1 MCGIYKITNLINEKI
16 YIGQSVDINYRF
28 NNHKSES
35 FNPKSNAYN
44 TAIHRAIR
52 KYGIENFSFE
62 VIEECTKELLSEREI
77 YWIAYYNSYE
87 NGYNSTLGGR
97 DTELYKWDYEQIK
110 KLYDEHRSARKVA
123 KIIGC
128 DHSTI
133 DNIINKMNWPRYSV
147 SSQRLHRIVLKKE
160 DTEYIFSSLEEAAN
174 WLIENKIT
182 KSTSVR
188 NVRQQLSN
196 SKAKSKKYYGFQIEY

>member
-1 MCGIYKITNLINEKI
+1 MGYIYKIENQINHKV
-16 YIGQSVDINYRF
+16 YIGQTIKSLNKRFSQHKNNYTKPYF
-28 NNHKSES
+28 SQ
-35 FNPKSNAYN
+35 
-44 TAIHRAIR
+44 IHLYRAFK

-62 VIEECTKELLSEREI
+62 KIERVNDEDLDEREK

-97 DTELYKWDYEQIK
+97 DIELYKWDYEQIK
-110 KLYDEHRSARKVA
+110 KLYDEYRSARKVA

-147 SSQRLHRIVLKKE
+147 SSQRLHRIVLIKE

-182 KSTSVR
+182 KSTNVR
-188 NVRQQLSN
+188 NVRHQLAN
-196 SKAKSKKYYGFQIEY
+196 SKAKLKKYYGFQIEY

>member
-1 MCGIYKITNLINEKI
+1 MGYIYKIENQINHKV
-16 YIGQSVDINYRF
+16 YIGQTIKSLNKRFSQHKNNYTKPYF
-28 NNHKSES
+28 SQ
-35 FNPKSNAYN
+35 
-44 TAIHRAIR
+44 IHLYRAFK

-62 VIEECTKELLSEREI
+62 KIERVNDEDLDEREK

-97 DTELYKWDYEQIK
+97 DIELYKCDYEQIK
-110 KLYDEHRSARKVA
+110 KLYDEYRSARKVA

-147 SSQRLHRIVLKKE
+147 SSQRLHHITLIKE
-160 DTEYIFSSLEEAAN
+160 DKKYIFSSLEEAAN

-188 NVRQQLSN
+188 NVRQQLAN

>member
-1 MCGIYKITNLINEKI
+1 MGYIYKIENQINHKV
-16 YIGQSVDINYRF
+16 YIGQTIKSLNKRF
-28 NNHKSES
+28 NQHKNNYTKPYFSQ
-35 FNPKSNAYN
+35 
-44 TAIHRAIR
+44 IHLYRAFK

-62 VIEECTKELLSEREI
+62 KIERVNDENLDEREK

-97 DTELYKWDYEQIK
+97 DVELYKWDYEQIK
-110 KLYDEHRSARKVA
+110 KLYDEYRSARKVA

-188 NVRQQLSN
+188 NVRQQLAN

>member
-1 MCGIYKITNLINEKI
+1 MGYIYKIENQINHKV
-16 YIGQSVDINYRF
+16 YIGQTIKSLNKRF
-28 NNHKSES
+28 NQHKNNYTKPYFSQ
-35 FNPKSNAYN
+35 
-44 TAIHRAIR
+44 IHLYRAFK

-62 VIEECTKELLSEREI
+62 KIECVNDENLDEREK

>member
-1 MCGIYKITNLINEKI
+1 MGYIYKIENQINHKV
-16 YIGQSVDINYRF
+16 YIGQTIKSLNKRFSQHKNNYTKPYF
-28 NNHKSES
+28 SQ
-35 FNPKSNAYN
+35 
-44 TAIHRAIR
+44 IHLYRAFK

-62 VIEECTKELLSEREI
+62 KIERVNDEDLDEREK

-110 KLYDEHRSARKVA
+110 KLYDEYRSARKVA

-147 SSQRLHRIVLKKE
+147 SSQRLHRIVLIKE

-182 KSTSVR
+182 KSTNVR
-188 NVRQQLSN
+188 NVRHQLAN

>member
-1 MCGIYKITNLINEKI
+1 MGYIYKIENQINHKV
-16 YIGQSVDINYRF
+16 YIGQTIKSLNKRF
-28 NNHKSES
+28 NQHKNNYTKPYFSQ
-35 FNPKSNAYN
+35 
-44 TAIHRAIR
+44 IHLYRAFK
-52 KYGIENFSFE
+52 KYGIANFSFE
-62 VIEECTKELLSEREI
+62 KIERVNDENLDEREK

-97 DTELYKWDYEQIK
+97 DIELYKWDYEQIK
-110 KLYDEHRSARKVA
+110 KLYDEYRSARKVA

-147 SSQRLHRIVLKKE
+147 SSQRLHRIVLTKE

>member
-1 MCGIYKITNLINEKI
+1 MGYIYKIENQINHKV
-16 YIGQSVDINYRF
+16 YIGQTIKSLNKRFSQHKNNYTKPYF
-28 NNHKSES
+28 SQ
-35 FNPKSNAYN
+35 
-44 TAIHRAIR
+44 IHLYRAFK
-52 KYGIENFSFE
+52 KYGIENLSSE
-62 VIEECTKELLSEREI
+62 KIEQVNDEDLDEREK

-110 KLYDEHRSARKVA
+110 KLYDEYRSARKVA

-133 DNIINKMNWPRYSV
+133 SNIINKMNWPGYSV
-147 SSQRLHRIVLKKE
+147 SSQRLHGIVLIKE

-188 NVRQQLSN
+188 NVRQQLAN

>member
-1 MCGIYKITNLINEKI
+1 MGYIYKIENQINHKV
-16 YIGQSVDINYRF
+16 YIGQTIKSLNKRF
-28 NNHKSES
+28 NQHKNNYTKPYFSQ
-35 FNPKSNAYN
+35 
-44 TAIHRAIR
+44 IHLYRAFK

-62 VIEECTKELLSEREI
+62 KIERVNDEDLDKREK

-97 DTELYKWDYEQIK
+97 DVELYKWDYEQIK
-110 KLYDEHRSARKVA
+110 KLYDEYRSARKVA

-188 NVRQQLSN
+188 NVRQQLAN

>member
-1 MCGIYKITNLINEKI
+1 MGYIYKIENQINHKV
-16 YIGQSVDINYRF
+16 YIGQTIKSLNKRFSQHKNNYTKPYF
-28 NNHKSES
+28 SQ
-35 FNPKSNAYN
+35 
-44 TAIHRAIR
+44 IHLYRAFK
-52 KYGIENFSFE
+52 KYDIENFSFE
-62 VIEECTKELLSEREI
+62 KIEQVNDEDLDEREK

-110 KLYDEHRSARKVA
+110 KLYDEYRSARKVA

-147 SSQRLHRIVLKKE
+147 SSQRLHRIVLIKE

-188 NVRQQLSN
+188 NVRQQLAN

>member
-1 MCGIYKITNLINEKI
+1 MQGSIYIIHNSINDKK
-16 YIGQSVDINYRF
+16 YIGQTTRTIEVRWKE
-28 NNHKSES
+28 HLQES
-35 FNPKSNAYN
+35 QNLDCHYAIYNAM
-44 TAIHRAIR
+44 R
-52 KYGIENFSFE
+52 KYGIENFW
-62 VIEECTKELLSEREI
+62 VEELEKCETKDLDEREK

-110 KLYDEHRSARKVA
+110 KLYDEYRSARKVA

-147 SSQRLHRIVLKKE
+147 SSQRLHRIVLAKE

-188 NVRQQLSN
+188 NVRQQLSS

>member
-1 MCGIYKITNLINEKI
+1 MGYIYKIENQINHKV
-16 YIGQSVDINYRF
+16 YIGQTIKSLNKRFSQHKNNYTKPYF
-28 NNHKSES
+28 SQ
-35 FNPKSNAYN
+35 
-44 TAIHRAIR
+44 IHLYRAFK

-62 VIEECTKELLSEREI
+62 KIEQVNDEDLDEREK

-97 DTELYKWDYEQIK
+97 DIELYKWDQEQIK
-110 KLYDEHRSARKVA
+110 KLYDEYRSARKVA

-147 SSQRLHRIVLKKE
+147 SSQRLHRIVLIKE

-188 NVRQQLSN
+188 NVRQQLAN

>member
-1 MCGIYKITNLINEKI
+1 MGYIYKIENQINHKV
-16 YIGQSVDINYRF
+16 YIGQTIKSLNKRF
-28 NNHKSES
+28 NQHKNNYTKPYFSQ
-35 FNPKSNAYN
+35 
-44 TAIHRAIR
+44 IHLYRAFK

-62 VIEECTKELLSEREI
+62 KIERVNDENLDEREK

-97 DTELYKWDYEQIK
+97 DIELYKWDYEQIK
-110 KLYDEHRSARKVA
+110 KLYDEYRSARKVA

-174 WLIENKIT
+174 WLIESKIT

>member
-1 MCGIYKITNLINEKI
+1 MGYIYKIENQINHKV
-16 YIGQSVDINYRF
+16 YIGQTIKSLNKRFSQHKNNYTKPYF
-28 NNHKSES
+28 SQ
-35 FNPKSNAYN
+35 
-44 TAIHRAIR
+44 IHLYRAFK

-62 VIEECTKELLSEREI
+62 KIEQVNDEDLDEREK

-97 DTELYKWDYEQIK
+97 DIELYKWDYEQIK
-110 KLYDEHRSARKVA
+110 KLYDEYRSARKVA

-147 SSQRLHRIVLKKE
+147 SSQRLHRIVLIKE

-188 NVRQQLSN
+188 NVRQQLAN

>member
-1 MCGIYKITNLINEKI
+1 MGYIYKIENQINHKV
-16 YIGQSVDINYRF
+16 YIGQTIKSLNKRFSQHKNNYTKPYF
-28 NNHKSES
+28 SQ
-35 FNPKSNAYN
+35 
-44 TAIHRAIR
+44 IHLYRAFK

-62 VIEECTKELLSEREI
+62 KIEQVNDEDLDEREK

-110 KLYDEHRSARKVA
+110 KLYDEYRSARKVA

-147 SSQRLHRIVLKKE
+147 SSQRLHRIVLIKE

-188 NVRQQLSN
+188 NVRQQLAN

>member
-1 MCGIYKITNLINEKI
+1 ME
-16 YIGQSVDINYRF
+16 YIHIIENQISHKVYTAQTIKPLNKRF
-28 NNHKSES
+28 NQHKNNYTKPYFSQ
-35 FNPKSNAYN
+35 
-44 TAIHRAIR
+44 IHLYRAFK

-62 VIEECTKELLSEREI
+62 KIERVNDEDLDEREK

-110 KLYDEHRSARKVA
+110 KLYDEYRSARKVA

-147 SSQRLHRIVLKKE
+147 SSQRLHRIVLIKE

-174 WLIENKIT
+174 WLIESKIT
-182 KSTSVR
+182 KSTNVR
-188 NVRQQLSN
+188 NVRHQLAN

>member
-1 MCGIYKITNLINEKI
+1 MGYIYKIENQINHKV
-16 YIGQSVDINYRF
+16 YIGQTIKSLNKRFSQHKNNYTKPYF
-28 NNHKSES
+28 SQ
-35 FNPKSNAYN
+35 
-44 TAIHRAIR
+44 IHLYRAFK

-62 VIEECTKELLSEREI
+62 KIEQVNDEDLDEREK

-87 NGYNSTLGGR
+87 NGYNSTFGCR
-97 DTELYKWDYEQIK
+97 DTELYKWDCEQIK
-110 KLYDEHRSARKVA
+110 KLYDEYRSARKVA

-147 SSQRLHRIVLKKE
+147 SSQRLHHITLIKE
-160 DTEYIFSSLEEAAN
+160 DKKYIFSSLEEAAN
-174 WLIENKIT
+174 WLIESKIT

-188 NVRQQLSN
+188 NVRQQLAH

>member
-1 MCGIYKITNLINEKI
+1 MGYIYKIENQINHKV
-16 YIGQSVDINYRF
+16 YIGQTIKSLNKRFSQHKNNYTKPYF
-28 NNHKSES
+28 SQ
-35 FNPKSNAYN
+35 
-44 TAIHRAIR
+44 IHLYRAFK

-62 VIEECTKELLSEREI
+62 KIERVNDEDLDEREK

-110 KLYDEHRSARKVA
+110 KLYDEYRSARKVA

-147 SSQRLHRIVLKKE
+147 SSQRLPRIVLIKE

-182 KSTSVR
+182 KSTNVR
-188 NVRQQLSN
+188 NVRHQLAN